1 MTDYRDLSH
10 PGMNPSRPKDYRPS
24 HSSGTSIGGI
34 LIALALIG
42 LLFLAV
48 TLLFGGSGDETL
60 APQAVAPATTS
71 EQTGTTSPTPVPVP
85 VTPAT
90 E

>member
-10 PGMNPSRPKDYRPS
+10 PGVNPSRPHDYRSS

-42 LLFLAV
+42 LLFLAL
-48 TLLFGGSGDETL
+48 TLLFGGSGDETINP
-60 APQAVAPATTS
+60 AAVAPATS
-71 EQTGTTSPTPVPVP
+71 GQTDTPKPTPVPTP